1 MATSPA
7 NAKEG
12 SAEKQAA
19 TRAGVPP
26 AAVRWLFP
34 STIFLGAFLLFLIE
48 PLFAKLI
55 LPWFGGTAAVWAVCL
70 VFFQSALLLG
80 YWYAD
85 VATRRLAPKTFLLLH
100 FALLLLSLFLLPIAP
115 QTFWRTH
122 AAVDPAWRILG
133 LLTFSIGLPFVLL
146 SSTSP
151 LAQAWYARRAEG
163 RSPYHLYSLSNLASL
178 LALLSFPFFIEP
190 RLNSHQQRIL
200 WSVIYAVFVVIC
212 ACAAWVSLRSEGA
225 SSSNRAFER
234 LANGAQSG
242 EARPHA
248 GETPNFP
255 AEDAVRV
262 ASPPPDQKLRLGQA
276 EENNLTPEARLRTH
290 GVSASAGGQEHTP
303 PPSTQDNAESPS
315 PEEHALPP
323 STQGKAQS
331 GGTQEHA
338 LPPSTQGK
346 AQSGGTQEHALPP
359 SAQDKAQS
367 AGTQDHALPPS
378 TQGKAQSGGTQ
389 EHALPPSAQDKAQ
402 SGGTQE
408 HALPPSTQ
416 DRALWLGLA
425 ACGSMMLLAVTN
437 HLSQNVSP
445 VPLLWVVPLALY
457 LLTFMIVF
465 ARRRL
470 RANGSHSGGLRANGS
485 HSGGLRSNGSRANR
499 SDSERLGANGSHS
512 GGLRANGSRANRSDS
527 ERLGANGSDSEGLG
541 ANGLYSRWLAVRL
554 LAVALGGTGYAIYD
568 YTLTHAIQVG
578 VPLYCGA
585 LFFVCLYC
593 HGELAQR
600 RPAAEYLTSFY
611 LIIAMGGAVGAVCVG
626 LLAPHVLRGVF
637 ELPVVL
643 IIAAALAT
651 VLHWHGHWGG
661 RLFWCYMTGVM
672 IAVLVY
678 HVRATGENVVL
689 RSRDFYAALRVQ
701 EFKEGLKLPYRLLL
715 NGTIEHGGQFLSW
728 PENRNPT
735 TYYGRKSGVGLA
747 LRFCC
752 DGPRRVGVIGLGTGT
767 IAAYGKPGDYFR
779 FYEIDPQVVN
789 IANNWFTFLKQ
800 SPAKI
805 EVTLGDARLSLENEE
820 PQQFDVLAVDAFSG
834 DAIPVHLLTREAFAL
849 YFRHLKPE
857 GILAVHVSNTY
868 LDLTPVV
875 KLLAEDAD
883 YNYRSVLSSED
894 DPAMISAADWVL
906 VTRNQ
911 QFLNIPDTFVGSRNI
926 EVPAKLRVWTD
937 DDNNL
942 FQVLRSFSY
951 VKGAGDGS

>member
-1 MATSPA
+1 MAISPA
-7 NAKEG
+7 NTKDS
-12 SAEKQAA
+12 SAEAPAA
-19 TRAGVPP
+19 ARAGAPP
-26 AAVRWLFP
+26 AAVRLLFP
-34 STIFLGAFLLFLIE
+34 LTIFLGAFLLFLIE

-85 VATRRLAPKTFLLLH
+85 AATRRLAPKTFLSLH
-100 FALLLLSLFLLPIAP
+100 LALLLLSLFLLPIAP

-151 LAQAWYARRAEG
+151 LVQAWYARRAAG
-163 RSPYHLYSLSNLASL
+163 SSPYHLYSLSNLASL
-178 LALLSFPFFIEP
+178 LALLSFPFLIEP
-190 RLNSHQQRIL
+190 RLNSHQQRIV
-200 WSVIYAVFVVIC
+200 WSLMYTVFVVIC
-212 ACAAWVSLRSEGA
+212 ACAAWVSLRSEGVA
-225 SSSNRAFER
+225 SSRRQFER
-234 LANGAQSG
+234 A
-242 EARPHA
+242 
-248 GETPNFP
+248 
-255 AEDAVRV
+255 
-262 ASPPPDQKLRLGQA
+262 
-276 EENNLTPEARLRTH
+276 
-290 GVSASAGGQEHTP
+290 AGGNGDSAALRQEN
-303 PPSTQDNAESPS
+303 STSPKIAEGSADAIAP
-315 PEEHALPP
+315 
-323 STQGKAQS
+323 TGK
-331 GGTQEHA
+331 E
-338 LPPSTQGK
+338 K
-346 AQSGGTQEHALPP
+346 
-359 SAQDKAQS
+359 
-367 AGTQDHALPPS
+367 
-378 TQGKAQSGGTQ
+378 
-389 EHALPPSAQDKAQ
+389 
-402 SGGTQE
+402 
-408 HALPPSTQ
+408 
-416 DRALWLGLA
+416 ALWLGLA

-445 VPLLWVVPLALY
+445 VPLLWVVPLVLY
-457 LLTFMIVF
+457 LGTFMIVF
-465 ARRRL
+465 AKRRL
-470 RANGSHSGGLRANGS
+470 Y
-485 HSGGLRSNGSRANR
+485 SN
-499 SDSERLGANGSHS
+499 
-512 GGLRANGSRANRSDS
+512 
-527 ERLGANGSDSEGLG
+527 
-541 ANGLYSRWLAVRL
+541 WLAVRL

-585 LFFVCLYC
+585 LFLVCLYC

-600 RPAAEYLTSFY
+600 KPSAEYLTSFY
-611 LIIAMGGAVGAVCVG
+611 LVIALGGAVGAMCVG

-637 ELPVVL
+637 ELPIVL
-643 IIAAALAT
+643 IVAAALAA
-651 VLHWHGHWGG
+651 VLHWQGHRGG

-672 IAVLVY
+672 IAVLIY

-701 EFKEGLKLPYRLLL
+701 EFKEGLKMPYRLLL

-805 EVTLGDARLSLENEE
+805 EITLGDARLSLESEE

-849 YFRHLKPE
+849 YFRHLKPD
-857 GILAVHVSNTY
+857 GILAMHVSNTY

-911 QFLNIPDTFVGSRNI
+911 EFLNIPDTFVGSRNI